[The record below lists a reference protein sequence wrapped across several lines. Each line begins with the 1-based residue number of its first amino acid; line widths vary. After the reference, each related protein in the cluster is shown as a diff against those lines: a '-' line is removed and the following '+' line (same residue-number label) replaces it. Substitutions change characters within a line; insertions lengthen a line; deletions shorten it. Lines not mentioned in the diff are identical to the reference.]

1 MEQIL
6 KAIPDIPKQDAVPSY
21 DEMMKMRVDLYNSMQ
36 GKLEGYDCPECL
48 NRGYIAKISNEHEIM
63 SECKCMKIRSTLNRI
78 KQSGLENQL
87 KACTFKN
94 FQTDSEWQRR
104 MKTAAIE
111 FIRSNSIGFF
121 IGGQSGC
128 GKTHICTAM
137 IGNFIKQGLSARY
150 FVWREDSTILKAMV
164 NDREYTDRMNEFKT
178 ADVLYIDDLFKQK
191 DVKDAD
197 IKLAFELIDYRSRQR
212 LKTIIS
218 TEMDEDTLVDCDQ
231 GLAGR
236 ILQMSRGFR
245 MLIPYD
251 RTKNYRLRKE

>member
-1 MEQIL
+1 MEQIENL
-6 KAIPDIPKQDAVPSY
+6 IPEIPNLDVVPSY
-21 DEMMKMRVDLYNSMQ
+21 DDIVKMRAESYNLTR
-36 GKLEGYDCPECL
+36 GKLEGYECPECL
-48 NRGYIAKISNEHEIM
+48 NRGYIAKISDGYEVM
-63 SECKCMKIRSTLNRI
+63 SECRCMKMRRTLDRI
-78 KQSGLENQL
+78 KQSGLEKQL
-87 KACTFKN
+87 KFCTFKN
-94 FQTDSEWQRR
+94 FQTDSEWQRQ
-104 MKTAAIE
+104 MKAAAIE
-111 FIRSNSIGFF
+111 FIKSDSIGFF

-150 FVWREDSTILKAMV
+150 FVWREDSTMLKAIV
-164 NDREYTDRMNEFKT
+164 NDREYTDCMNEFKT

-197 IKLAFELIDYRSRQR
+197 IKLAFELIDYRSRQQ

-218 TEMDEDTLVDCDQ
+218 TEMDEDALIDCDQ

-245 MLIPYD
+245 TVISYD
-251 RTKNYRLRKE
+251 RNRNYRLRKE

>member
-6 KAIPDIPKQDAVPSY
+6 KAIPNIPKQDAVPSY
-21 DEMMKMRVDLYNSMQ
+21 DEMMEMRVKAYNSVK
-36 GKLEGYDCPECL
+36 GSLTGYDCCECL
-48 NRGYIAKISNEHEIM
+48 NKGYIAKISDGNEVM
-63 SECKCMKIRSTLNRI
+63 SECKCMKIRSTLHRI

-94 FQTDSEWQRR
+94 FQTDSEWQRQ
-104 MKTAAIE
+104 MKAAAAE
-111 FIRSNSIGFF
+111 FVKSDSIGFF

-128 GKTHICTAM
+128 GKTHICTAI

-164 NDREYTDRMNEFKT
+164 NDREYTERINEFKT

-197 IKLAFELIDYRSRQR
+197 IKLAFELIDYRLRQK
-212 LKTIIS
+212 LKTVIS
-218 TEMDEDTLVDCDQ
+218 TEIDEDALIKCDE
-231 GLAGR
+231 GLASR

-245 MLIPYD
+245 LIIPYD
-251 RTKNYRLRKE
+251 RNRNYRLRKE

>member
-6 KAIPDIPKQDAVPSY
+6 KAIPNIPQQDAVPSY
-21 DEMMKMRVDLYNSMQ
+21 DEMMEMRVKAYNSAK
-36 GKLEGYDCPECL
+36 GSLTGYDCGECL
-48 NRGYIAKISNEHEIM
+48 NKGYIAKISNGCEVM
-63 SECKCMKIRSTLNRI
+63 AECKCMKIRNTLHRI
-78 KQSGLENQL
+78 KQSGLESQL
-87 KACTFKN
+87 KVCTFKN
-94 FQTDSEWQRR
+94 FQTDSEWQRQI
-104 MKTAAIE
+104 KTAAAE
-111 FIRSNSIGFF
+111 FVKSDSIGFF

-150 FVWREDSTILKAMV
+150 FVWREDSTMLKAIV
-164 NDREYTDRMNEFKT
+164 NDREYTERINEFKT

-197 IKLAFELIDYRSRQR
+197 IRLAFELIDYRARQQ

-218 TEMDEDTLVDCDQ
+218 TEMTENALMKCDV
-231 GLAGR
+231 GLASR
-236 ILQMSRGFR
+236 IIQISRGFQ

-251 RTKNYRLRKE
+251 QNKNYRLRKE

>member
-6 KAIPDIPKQDAVPSY
+6 KAIPNILKQDAVPSY
-21 DEMMKMRVDLYNSMQ
+21 DEMMEMRVKAYNSVK
-36 GKLEGYDCPECL
+36 GSLTGYDCGECL
-48 NRGYIAKISNEHEIM
+48 NKGYIAKISNGSEVM
-63 SECKCMKIRSTLNRI
+63 AECKCMKIRSTLNRI

-94 FQTDSEWQRR
+94 FQTDSEWQRK
-104 MKTAAIE
+104 MKTAAAE
-111 FIRSNSIGFF
+111 FVKNDSIGFF

-164 NDREYTDRMNEFKT
+164 NDREYTERINEFKT

-197 IKLAFELIDYRSRQR
+197 IKLAFELIDYRLRQQ

-218 TEMDEDTLVDCDQ
+218 TEMNEDALIDCDE
-231 GLAGR
+231 GLASR
-236 ILQMSRGFR
+236 IMEMSRGFR
-245 MLIPYD
+245 MIIPYD
-251 RTKNYRLRKE
+251 RNKNYRLRKE